1 MAGWLPMAK
10 SLLRPT
16 GFDDLGLKQAL
27 GDRILPLLVAAMA
40 FLAALATAGSIG
52 AAAIGRHWQSGA
64 AATLTVEIPSPGDP
78 SIDTRPAPSTDPRRN
93 RRDRVVALLA
103 ATPGIASAR
112 ALTEAELDDLLRPW
126 LGAAADQLALP
137 LPGVVE
143 VHLADPP
150 ADLAALARGLEA
162 AAPGTVVERH
172 DVWVRRLAALATSL
186 QACAWAILAL
196 VAGVATA
203 VIAVAT
209 RAGLAA
215 RRESIEIVHGLG
227 ATDSYIAGRFARR
240 ATVLAAAGGTIGAFA
255 PLPVLLALAGLA
267 APFDTGLGNVART
280 DAIVD
285 LPMMARALATFP
297 PLLWAV
303 LPGLPVIACAI
314 GFATAQATVRA
325 WLRRL
330 P

>member
-1 MAGWLPMAK
+1 MAK
-10 SLLRPT
+10 SLLRPA

-27 GDRILPLLVAAMA
+27 GDRMLPLLVAAMA
-40 FLAALATAGSIG
+40 FLAALAIAGSIG

-64 AATLTVEIPSPGDP
+64 AATLTVEIPNPGDP
-78 SIDTRPAPSTDPRRN
+78 SIDTAASPLSDSRQN
-93 RRDRVVALLA
+93 RRDRVVALLG

-137 LPGVVE
+137 LPAVVE

-150 ADLAALARGLEA
+150 ADLGVIAKQLQAV
-162 AAPGTVVERH
+162 APGTVVERH

-186 QACAWAILAL
+186 QACAWAILAI

-215 RRESIEIVHGLG
+215 RRDSIEIVHGLG
-227 ATDSYIAGRFARR
+227 ATDGYIARRFAQR
-240 ATVLAAAGGTIGAFA
+240 ATVLAAVGGTIGALA
-255 PLPVLLALAGLA
+255 ALPVLLALAGLA
-267 APFDTGLGNVART
+267 APFGTGVGSTALTNAMM
-280 DAIVD
+280 D
-285 LPMMARALATFP
+285 LPLVARALATFP

-303 LPGLPVIACAI
+303 LPGLPIMACAI